1 MTEPAHPQPR
11 FTVETAKVLA
21 EVAHNRQK
29 DKLKRPYRE
38 HVLAVGDALA
48 DFDDDIR
55 IAGYLHDI
63 AEDTPMTRQAL
74 LDMGVSERAAD
85 IIERVTKRLH
95 ENPDDYQAGIRY
107 IAEDH
112 DATLVKIADNAHNSL
127 PERVKA
133 LAEKWPDK
141 PPVTRYDEARPVL
154 YAAVPV
160 EETRK
165 ILARINPWLLEELD
179 DMLDEADDTDY
190 ENLSYDDAGE
200 TAEPGMARRP
210 AGGAEPGRRQRMPS
224 HRARSQDRGHSHARG
239 GIEPHGGPAR
249 GSYPAS
255 PGRRWWRR
263 TPRRRA
269 WRRASSCGGFSPS
282 SGPNSGASVLAVSK
296 TNGHLEGVDRAEAR
310 CGPGEL
316 VHVRAARSRAASAWA
331 SARRIAGIRIHQSVW
346 TAASRSPG
354 PALRVPGPVG
364 GERRLGPARP

>member
-48 DFDDDIR
+48 DFDDDIQ

-141 PPVTRYDEARPVL
+141 PPVTRYDDARPVL

-165 ILARINPWLLEELD
+165 ILARINPWLLKELD

-190 ENLSYDDAGE
+190 ENLSYDDAPAGVTAAGVTAAAPGE
-200 TAEPGMARRP
+200 T
-210 AGGAEPGRRQRMPS
+210 PS
-224 HRARSQDRGHSHARG
+224 
-239 GIEPHGGPAR
+239 
-249 GSYPAS
+249 
-255 PGRRWWRR
+255 
-263 TPRRRA
+263 
-269 WRRASSCGGFSPS
+269 
-282 SGPNSGASVLAVSK
+282 
-296 TNGHLEGVDRAEAR
+296 
-310 CGPGEL
+310 GE
-316 VHVRAARSRAASAWA
+316 SE
-331 SARRIAGIRIHQSVW
+331 SARD
-346 TAASRSPG
+346 
-354 PALRVPGPVG
+354 
-364 GERRLGPARP
+364 

>member
-48 DFDDDIR
+48 D
-55 IAGYLHDI
+55 IAD
-63 AEDTPMTRQAL
+63 DTPMTRQAL

-127 PERVKA
+127 PERVKS

-141 PPVTRYDEARPVL
+141 PPVTRYDDARPVL

-160 EETRK
+160 EE
-165 ILARINPWLLEELD
+165 
-179 DMLDEADDTDY
+179 
-190 ENLSYDDAGE
+190 
-200 TAEPGMARRP
+200 
-210 AGGAEPGRRQRMPS
+210 
-224 HRARSQDRGHSHARG
+224 
-239 GIEPHGGPAR
+239 
-249 GSYPAS
+249 
-255 PGRRWWRR
+255 
-263 TPRRRA
+263 
-269 WRRASSCGGFSPS
+269 
-282 SGPNSGASVLAVSK
+282 
-296 TNGHLEGVDRAEAR
+296 
-310 CGPGEL
+310 
-316 VHVRAARSRAASAWA
+316 
-331 SARRIAGIRIHQSVW
+331 
-346 TAASRSPG
+346 
-354 PALRVPGPVG
+354 
-364 GERRLGPARP
+364 

>member
-1 MTEPAHPQPR
+1 MSEPEFLEASSPEPQSTQPR

-74 LDMGVSERAAD
+74 LDMGVSDRAVG
-85 IIERVTKRLH
+85 IIERVTKRFH

-141 PPVTRYDEARPVL
+141 PPVTRYDDARPVL

-160 EETRK
+160 EEIRK
-165 ILARINPWLLEELD
+165 ILARVNPWLLEELD

-190 ENLSYDDAGE
+190 ENLSY
-200 TAEPGMARRP
+200 EPAAVDVRR
-210 AGGAEPGRRQRMPS
+210 
-224 HRARSQDRGHSHARG
+224 RS
-239 GIEPHGGPAR
+239 
-249 GSYPAS
+249 
-255 PGRRWWRR
+255 
-263 TPRRRA
+263 PRRRPETA
-269 WRRASSCGGFSPS
+269 DATPGLTACLPERGVSWRPS
-282 SGPNSGASVLAVSK
+282 RGPTWAVA
-296 TNGHLEGVDRAEAR
+296 D
-310 CGPGEL
+310 
-316 VHVRAARSRAASAWA
+316 
-331 SARRIAGIRIHQSVW
+331 
-346 TAASRSPG
+346 
-354 PALRVPGPVG
+354 PALW
-364 GERRLGPARP
+364 LPARAGRYRRGQRRCRGRRRRG

>member
-1 MTEPAHPQPR
+1 MTESADAQHR

-85 IIERVTKRLH
+85 IIERVTKRFH
-95 ENPDDYQAGIRY
+95 ENPDDYQAVIRY

-127 PERVKA
+127 PERVQA

-141 PPVTRYDEARPVL
+141 PPVTRYNEARPVL

-179 DMLDEADDTDY
+179 AMTAGAGHPDHG
-190 ENLSYDDAGE
+190 NLSYNA
-200 TAEPGMARRP
+200 P
-210 AGGAEPGRRQRMPS
+210 
-224 HRARSQDRGHSHARG
+224 
-239 GIEPHGGPAR
+239 
-249 GSYPAS
+249 
-255 PGRRWWRR
+255 
-263 TPRRRA
+263 
-269 WRRASSCGGFSPS
+269 
-282 SGPNSGASVLAVSK
+282 
-296 TNGHLEGVDRAEAR
+296 EA
-310 CGPGEL
+310 
-316 VHVRAARSRAASAWA
+316 
-331 SARRIAGIRIHQSVW
+331 
-346 TAASRSPG
+346 
-354 PALRVPGPVG
+354 
-364 GERRLGPARP
+364 

>member
-1 MTEPAHPQPR
+1 MSEPESREAHTPQPS
-11 FTVETAKVLA
+11 FTVETAKILA

-38 HVLAVGDALA
+38 HVIAVGDALA

-74 LDMGVSERAAD
+74 LDMGVTERAVD

-95 ENPDDYQAGIRY
+95 ENPDDYQAGIRF

-127 PERVKA
+127 PERVRA

-141 PPVTRYDEARPVL
+141 TPVTRYNEARPVL

-179 DMLDEADDTDY
+179 DLLDEADDTDY
-190 ENLSYDDAGE
+190 ENLSYEDATE
-200 TAEPGMARRP
+200 ESPLAEPAPGSPETP
-210 AGGAEPGRRQRMPS
+210 A
-224 HRARSQDRGHSHARG
+224 
-239 GIEPHGGPAR
+239 
-249 GSYPAS
+249 AS
-255 PGRRWWRR
+255 PEPE
-263 TPRRRA
+263 PRR
-269 WRRASSCGGFSPS
+269 
-282 SGPNSGASVLAVSK
+282 N
-296 TNGHLEGVDRAEAR
+296 
-310 CGPGEL
+310 
-316 VHVRAARSRAASAWA
+316 
-331 SARRIAGIRIHQSVW
+331 
-346 TAASRSPG
+346 
-354 PALRVPGPVG
+354 
-364 GERRLGPARP
+364 

>member
-1 MTEPAHPQPR
+1 M
-11 FTVETAKVLA
+11 
-21 EVAHNRQK
+21 AHNRQK

-38 HVLAVGDALA
+38 HVIAVGDALA

-74 LDMGVSERAAD
+74 LDMGVSERAVD

-141 PPVTRYDEARPVL
+141 PPVTRYNDARPVL

-179 DMLDEADDTDY
+179 DLLDEADDTDY
-190 ENLSYDDAGE
+190 ENLSYDDA
-200 TAEPGMARRP
+200 
-210 AGGAEPGRRQRMPS
+210 
-224 HRARSQDRGHSHARG
+224 
-239 GIEPHGGPAR
+239 HGGPDGGRAGEAQRAAEPLPPSPSRTGTDHAR
-249 GSYPAS
+249 LRPHPLRRAGCHGA
-255 PGRRWWRR
+255 PGRSE
-263 TPRRRA
+263 PR
-269 WRRASSCGGFSPS
+269 P
-282 SGPNSGASVLAVSK
+282 
-296 TNGHLEGVDRAEAR
+296 
-310 CGPGEL
+310 GPGD
-316 VHVRAARSRAASAWA
+316 VRIRVAA
-331 SARRIAGIRIHQSVW
+331 AGLNPVDFKLRQ
-346 TAASRSPG
+346 G
-354 PALRVPGPVG
+354 ALRPISLFRLPVSPAAKSPERSTPSDPDPSRFAVG
-364 GERRLGPARP
+364 DRVYARVDKRRLGAFAELVCVQQELVAAMPASLGSPRPPDCRWPG

>member
-1 MTEPAHPQPR
+1 MSEPALPQPR

-38 HVLAVGDALA
+38 HVLAVGDALG

-74 LDMGVSERAAD
+74 LDMGVPGRAVE
-85 IIERVTKRLH
+85 IIERVTKRFH
-95 ENPDDYQAGIRY
+95 ETPDDYQAVIRS

-165 ILARINPWLLEELD
+165 ILARVNPWLLEELD

-190 ENLSYDDAGE
+190 ENLSYEPA
-200 TAEPGMARRP
+200 AEDTEP
-210 AGGAEPGRRQRMPS
+210 ADEAPEPP
-224 HRARSQDRGHSHARG
+224 RA
-239 GIEPHGGPAR
+239 
-249 GSYPAS
+249 
-255 PGRRWWRR
+255 
-263 TPRRRA
+263 
-269 WRRASSCGGFSPS
+269 
-282 SGPNSGASVLAVSK
+282 
-296 TNGHLEGVDRAEAR
+296 
-310 CGPGEL
+310 
-316 VHVRAARSRAASAWA
+316 
-331 SARRIAGIRIHQSVW
+331 
-346 TAASRSPG
+346 
-354 PALRVPGPVG
+354 
-364 GERRLGPARP
+364 